1 MIWRPGTGTGP
12 AGAPSAPNSQS
23 GREGLRV
30 LVVADDL
37 RVRTSLHHLI
47 TSDPSMRAVVD
58 GGERPD
64 VVLVDL
70 VPGAPAELLRMAA
83 TSCAPVVALGF
94 DETDRTRAVARGVD
108 AFVTKT
114 AAPEDVLA
122 AVREAATEPHRDNAP
137 TASAADC
144 GTVSGSIPQLL
155 VLVGAVFL
163 GPWTMW
169 LSRVAENRG
178 LLSWH
183 LPQGLALWSIAP
195 VLLLALAAVSGGDG
209 LRDLGRRIVHWRVPG
224 WTYAA
229 ALAAPLGIA
238 GSSAAVVHAAGR
250 SVPVGDM
257 LSLPAALI
265 YLAYGTGLF
274 LLTEEAAWR
283 GVLLPRIQR
292 RVGPNAAA
300 LSVGALWAGW
310 HLPLLAVPDAGDYGL
325 PVAPFL
331 LLIVAT
337 SVLMTGLVNAAG
349 GSVLI
354 AALFHASF
362 DACYSYLGVVGEQH
376 AMIWVAALTT
386 TGLAALLIV
395 GTRHQL
401 FLRKQVQR

>member
-1 MIWRPGTGTGP
+1 MLTSP
-12 AGAPSAPNSQS
+12 AAAGL
-23 GREGLRV
+23 EGLRV
-30 LVVADDL
+30 LVVADDP

-47 TSDPSMRAVVD
+47 ASDPSMRTVVD
-58 GGERPD
+58 RDDRPD
-64 VVLVDL
+64 VILVDL
-70 VPGAPAELLRMAA
+70 APGAPAELLRMAA

-94 DETDRTRAVARGVD
+94 DETDRTRATARGVA

-122 AVREAATEPHRDNAP
+122 AVHEAATAHHRNNAHP
-137 TASAADC
+137 PS
-144 GTVSGSIPQLL
+144 GTKRGTDRGTDGGSIPRLL
-155 VLVGAVFL
+155 VLTGAVLL
-163 GPWTMW
+163 GPWAIW
-169 LSRVAENRG
+169 ASRIAEDRG

-183 LPQGLALWSIAP
+183 LPQGLALWSITP
-195 VLLLALAAVSGGDG
+195 VLLLALAAVSGRAG

-238 GSSAAVVHAAGR
+238 GLSAGVVHAAGG

-292 RVGPNAAA
+292 RVDPTPAA
-300 LSVGALWAGW
+300 LVVGALWAGW
-310 HLPLLAVPDAGDYGL
+310 HLPLLAVPDAGDHGL

-331 LLIVAT
+331 VLIVST

-354 AALFHASF
+354 AAVFHASF
-362 DACYSYLGVVGEQH
+362 DACYSYLGVVGDQH
-376 AMIWVAALTT
+376 AMIWVAAAVTT
-386 TGLAALLIV
+386 TIAVLLIV

-401 FLRKQVQR
+401 FLREQAQR